1 MGKPIIG
8 ITPQY
13 DYERNRVWIGPN
25 YLEAIRS
32 FGGIPILLPLEIS
45 AEDLEEATKHCDGFL
60 YTGGPDIDPFLFGE
74 ETIKGGGVVI
84 PQRDQMEEHLF
95 HIAMK
100 SMKPVLGI
108 CRGIQILNVLLG
120 GTLYQDIPTQFMPK
134 WISPKEIHNETTFLS
149 KPYSMDEQFQSSPNP
164 NIQLDHYQQSG
175 NSVLTHSI
183 FINKHSPLYEIVGKD
198 YMRVNSFHHEGIK
211 DLAPSLKVAAL
222 SPDSLTEAM
231 YLPEHPFFLGVQWH
245 PEHLF
250 HTDSDAKALFCAF
263 IEACK

>member
-45 AEDLEEATKHCDGFL
+45 ADDLEEAANLCDGYL

-84 PQRDQMEEHLF
+84 PQRDRMEEYLF
-95 HIAMK
+95 HIAIK
-100 SMKPVLGI
+100 SKKPVLGI

-120 GTLYQDIPTQFMPK
+120 GTLYQDIPTQYKPK
-134 WISPKEIHNETTFLS
+134 WISPKEWQKDTAFLS
-149 KPYSMDEQFQSSPNP
+149 NPHSYEEQSNSNL
-164 NIQLDHYQQSG
+164 NSNLQLDHYQQSG

-183 FINKHSPLYEIVGKD
+183 FINKHSLLYDIVDKD

-211 DLAPSLKVAAL
+211 DLAPSLKVAAI
-222 SPDSLTEAM
+222 SPDSLIEAM
-231 YLPEHPFFLGVQWH
+231 YLPDHPFFLGVQWH

-250 HTDSDAKALFCAF
+250 HTDYNAKAIFCAF
-263 IEACK
+263 IEACM